1 MSKTVQQIPTNER
14 GAGELLAVEEFID
27 TAISNAN
34 TLNVTELKNW
44 LRTERVRVSQAAAR
58 RLDQMCNFEA
68 AQLNA
73 VMALRE
79 QHKTG
84 VYE

>member
-14 GAGELLAVEEFID
+14 SAGELLAIEEFID
-27 TAISNAN
+27 SAISNAN

-44 LRTERVRVSQAAAR
+44 LRSERVRVSQAAGR

-79 QHKTG
+79 QHKTE